1 MTLILRV
8 PSLDLPSEYRF
19 ELSYLLH
26 IKKLEH
32 GAYSNAF
39 EMLPRNQ
46 WPETNADQWIE
57 GRVSLLCSKAP
68 KGEIHVKCIKI
79 GEIIEA

>member
-1 MTLILRV
+1 MLRYF
-8 PSLDLPSEYRF
+8 SNHWSEN
-19 ELSYLLH
+19 SYLLH
-26 IKKLEH
+26 IKKVEH
-32 GAYSNAF
+32 GARSNAF

-46 WPETNADQWIE
+46 WPGTNADQGIE

-68 KGEIHVKCIKI
+68 KGEIHVKWIKI